1 MLQQVMEESRRTAGI
16 QNQPDPDNMSYE
28 ALLALDQNNVS
39 KGLSK
44 EQISA
49 MPEKVWRKI
58 SDTTKKEE

>member
-1 MLQQVMEESRRTAGI
+1 MEESRRTAGI

-44 EQISA
+44 E
-49 MPEKVWRKI
+49 
-58 SDTTKKEE
+58 